1 MKILAAPN
9 AFKGSLSAAQ
19 AAEAM
24 RSGIHRALAGAD
36 VRMIP
41 VADGGDGL
49 LQTLEIPLAAERIEQ
64 RVRGPLGD
72 DTRATFLYS
81 APRRLAI
88 IEMATASGLA
98 LLPADHLDAM
108 HASSEGVG
116 QLISAALDLGA
127 GQIVL
132 GIGGSATTD
141 GATGLAAAL
150 GMRFLDENNKPLRGE
165 GASLP
170 HIRRIDRSDL
180 DERLTNVRL
189 EVACD
194 VENPLLG
201 SHGAARVYAPQKG
214 ASRNDIEQLEKGL
227 ANLADVIE
235 HQFGVDV
242 REMPGAGAA
251 GGMGAGLRAFFN
263 AELKPGAEL
272 VLELL
277 QVEAAIVNA
286 DLVLTGE
293 GRLDYQTR
301 FGKAP
306 GAVAAL
312 AAKHKVPCIAI
323 AGMLD
328 ETAYTLTDAGFAAVF
343 SLCPGPIALAD
354 AVEHAARYL
363 ALTTEQV
370 VRGTQSAGHA
380 NASDSNDC

>member
-24 RSGIHRALAGAD
+24 RRGIHRALADAD

-81 APRRLAI
+81 ASRRLAI

-141 GATGLAAAL
+141 GATGLATAL
-150 GMRFLDENNKPLRGE
+150 GMRFLDEHNKPLRGE
-165 GASLP
+165 GASLQ

-180 DERLTNVRL
+180 DERLASVHL

-201 SHGAARVYAPQKG
+201 SEGAARVYAPQKG

-235 HQFGVDV
+235 GQFGVDV
-242 REMPGAGAA
+242 RDMPGGGAA
-251 GGMGAGLRAFFN
+251 GGMGAGLKALFN

-312 AAKHKVPCIAI
+312 AARHKVPCIAI

-343 SLCPGPIALAD
+343 SLCPGPVPLAD

-370 VRGTQSAGHA
+370 VRCNQRAWHG
-380 NASDSNDC
+380 NASDSDDC

>member
-24 RSGIHRALAGAD
+24 RSGVHRVLADAD
-36 VRMIP
+36 VQMIP

-49 LQTLEIPLAAERIEQ
+49 LQTLESPLAAERIEQ

-72 DTRATFLYS
+72 DTRAAFLYS
-81 APRRLAI
+81 ASRRLAI

-98 LLPADHLDAM
+98 LLDSQRLDAM

-116 QLISAALDLGA
+116 QLISAALDRGA

-141 GATGLAAAL
+141 GATGLATAL
-150 GMRFLDENNKPLRGE
+150 GMRFLDEYNKPLRGE
-165 GASLP
+165 GASLQR
-170 HIRRIDRSDL
+170 IRRIDRSDL
-180 DERLTNVRL
+180 DKRLANVRL

-194 VENPLLG
+194 VDNPLLG

-227 ANLADVIE
+227 ANLADVID
-235 HQFGVDV
+235 HQFGMDV
-242 REMPGAGAA
+242 REMPGGGAA

-277 QVEAAIVNA
+277 QVEAAIINA

-293 GRLDYQTR
+293 GRLDEQTR

-328 ETAYTLTDAGFAAVF
+328 ESAYTLTDAGFSAVF
-343 SLCPGPIALAD
+343 SLCPGPVRLTD

-363 ALTTEQV
+363 AMTTEQV
-370 VRGTQSAGHA
+370 IRCRQSAWRGD
-380 NASDSNDC
+380 SSGSNDC